1 MARVALAAVVVLI
14 VSVHCSS
21 GQNLTD
27 ELGRATNFL
36 LPASCADPPLKQ
48 LFTGVHEIQPSP
60 GFGSKIEVLCD
71 QKYDKGGWIV
81 IQNRLDG
88 SVYFERE
95 WAEYKSGFGNLKGE
109 FWLGLDKIHE
119 ITSTKK
125 YELVILLTDWS
136 DTVKFAKY
144 SEFRVA
150 GEAEFYA
157 IKKLGTFNGD
167 TTDAMMMI
175 QGTKFSTVDKNNEA
189 MMGTCVTTRRGGWW
203 YIEMT
208 CGDSNLNGLY
218 QNGGTGGVDLEVNFW
233 TPIQGT
239 NYGLKATRMMI
250 RPKK

>member
-14 VSVHCSS
+14 ASVHGSY
-21 GQNLTD
+21 GQNVTD
-27 ELGRATNFL
+27 ELARGTNFL
-36 LPASCADPPLKQ
+36 IPASCADPPLKQ

-119 ITSTKK
+119 ITYSKK

-136 DTVKFAKY
+136 DTVKYAKY
-144 SEFRVA
+144 GEFRMA
-150 GEAEFYA
+150 GEAELYA

-167 TTDAMMMI
+167 KKRLPQRTIPVPPSSFQTHGTIARNRVVVLVKCTEAHVEVVTHRISRITTEAA
-175 QGTKFSTVDKNNEA
+175 QAPQLVLVLRTSHQKVTVPCHRSSSIPVLQQYA
-189 MMGTCVTTRRGGWW
+189 
-203 YIEMT
+203 
-208 CGDSNLNGLY
+208 
-218 QNGGTGGVDLEVNFW
+218 
-233 TPIQGT
+233 
-239 NYGLKATRMMI
+239 
-250 RPKK
+250 

>member
-1 MARVALAAVVVLI
+1 M
-14 VSVHCSS
+14 
-21 GQNLTD
+21 
-27 ELGRATNFL
+27 
-36 LPASCADPPLKQ
+36 
-48 LFTGVHEIQPSP
+48 
-60 GFGSKIEVLCD
+60 
-71 QKYDKGGWIV
+71 

-119 ITSTKK
+119 ITYSKK

-136 DTVKFAKY
+136 DTVKYAKY
-144 SEFRVA
+144 GEFRMA
-150 GEAEFYA
+150 GEAELYA
-157 IKKLGTFNGD
+157 IKKLGTFSGD

-203 YIEMT
+203 YIDMT